1 MLGYPSMVEA
11 ADAVPALLA
20 VGAGRLIACEGL
32 DARIVDLVR
41 ARGSAVPELPAG
53 AGWLFV
59 EVAGEDAESLAGTV
73 VAAVERARPPRGHR
87 RRSSRPRCGGSA
99 RTAPAWPR
107 AA

>member
-1 MLGYPSMVEA
+1 MVLGYPSMVEA

-20 VGAGRLIACEGL
+20 ATDGRMIACEGL

-41 ARGSAVPELPAG
+41 AKGNAVPELPKG

-59 EVAGEDAESLAGTV
+59 EVH
-73 VAAVERARPPRGHR
+73 RPRPGRRGWWPRPA
-87 RRSSRPRCGGSA
+87 RSSTGWCRRGPRRPRCGGSA

-107 AA
+107 